1 MPWWI
6 RRWCIYSMSA
16 NITRLVSIVPTH
28 NYRNNEQIIFIQF
41 VSILEQIITQPCSP
55 SPCGPNS
62 QCREIN
68 NQAVCSCIMGYVGSP
83 PSCRPEC
90 TINADCYLTE
100 ACSNQKCKNPCL
112 GTCGVG
118 AKCQVINHKPI
129 CSCPP
134 SMTGDPFVRC
144 HTICEFT

>member
-1 MPWWI
+1 
-6 RRWCIYSMSA
+6 MST
-16 NITRLVSIVPTH
+16 NTTRLVCTIVKV
-28 NYRNNEQIIFIQF
+28 NNFISNGFHYFSEQII
-41 VSILEQIITQPCSP
+41 SEPCKP

-68 NQAVCSCIMGYVGSP
+68 GQAVCSCIMEYIGSP

-100 ACSNQKCKNPCL
+100 ACSNQKCRNPCL

-118 AKCQVINHKPI
+118 AKCQVINHNPI

-144 HTICEFT
+144 HTICKLKITLENHK